1 MRGFDPKWQDVP
13 HFIIGIT
20 KEIWEDRE
28 IGSLRHRYADGL
40 IVRSPASVVIDNS
53 NVIAATM
60 ATLAEFPDRELLG
73 EDVIWCDDADG
84 ATATSDAFLSSHRL
98 ICTAT
103 HNRPGMYGEPTGR
116 RVAYRILA
124 DCAIRDDAVY
134 DEWLVRDQSA
144 IVRQLGFDVIDW
156 TRDLIRREG
165 GPDACVQPMTPAN
178 DVAGPYDRRGN
189 DDEWGQL
196 YADTITAI
204 MAADMAVIPT
214 RYDRA
219 VNLHYPGG
227 QDGLGWADA
236 DTFWMGLR
244 AAFPDASFT
253 IDHVIGRDDPLMPP
267 RAAIRWSLHGKHS
280 GWGRFGTPTGAEV
293 YIMGMCHAEFGPF
306 GGGGNWGDP
315 TIRREYALIDETAI
329 WKQILLKTGQHE

>member
-20 KEIWEDRE
+20 KDIWEDRGV
-28 IGSLRHRYADGL
+28 GSLRHLYAPGL
-40 IVRSPASVVIDNS
+40 IVRSPASVVVDNS
-53 NVIAATM
+53 GVIAATL
-60 ATLAEFPDRELLG
+60 ATLAEFPDRALLG
-73 EDVIWCDDADG
+73 EDVIWCDDPEG
-84 ATATSDAFLSSHRL
+84 ATATSDAYLSSHRL

-103 HNRPGMYGEPTGR
+103 HSHPGVYGTPTGR
-116 RVAYRILA
+116 RVTYRILA

-144 IVRQLGFDVIDW
+144 IVRQLGFDLVDW
-156 TRDLIRREG
+156 TRDLIGREG
-165 GPDACVQPMTPAN
+165 GAANCVRPMTPAN
-178 DVAGPYDRRGN
+178 DVRGPYARRGN
-189 DDEWGQL
+189 ADEWGQR
-196 YADTITAI
+196 YAETISAI
-204 MAADMAVIPT
+204 MAADLGVIPA

-236 DTFWMGLR
+236 DSFWTGLR
-244 AAFPDASFT
+244 AAFPDAAFT
-253 IDHVIGRDDPLMPP
+253 IDHMIGRADPLMPP
-267 RAAIRWSLHGKHS
+267 RAALRWSLHGKHS

-306 GGGGNWGDP
+306 AGNGKWGEP
-315 TIRREYALIDETAI
+315 TIRREYALTDETAI
-329 WKQILLKTGQHE
+329 WKQILLHTGAHA